1 MQDDNEL
8 IQQRKKKIRDMME
21 EGIELYAHRFDP
33 EHSTREILDR
43 YGASTAEKLSA
54 EKPQAVIAGRIISM
68 RRFGKGAFAHLQDA
82 GGKIQIFISMNTLG
96 ETAFGLFRR
105 MDIGDF
111 IGVRGGLFF
120 TKTGELTVEVRDL
133 KLLTKS
139 LRPLP
144 EKWHGLKDKEI
155 RYRQRYL
162 DLVVNPQVK
171 ETFTLRSRI
180 ISSIREFMNGHGFLE
195 VETPMMQ
202 PIPGGAAARP
212 FKTHH
217 NALSTD
223 LYLRIAPELYLKRL
237 LVGGLER
244 VYELNRN
251 FRNEG
256 MDLEHNP
263 EFTMIEFYMA
273 YADYTDLIPL
283 TESLLSEVCR
293 ETRGTL
299 ALDFKGEVINLTPPY
314 KRVSYHE
321 ALSSALHEKGYPQEI
336 LNDAEGLLKAASGL
350 GIQNPGR
357 MPRFKLVNKIFE
369 ILVEPS
375 LMQPTFVTD
384 YPTEV
389 SPLSKRKPDRPDL
402 VERFELFIGGK
413 EIANAFSELND
424 PEDQRERFE
433 KQAASRAGGDEE
445 AMFMDQ
451 DFLRA
456 LEYGMPPAA
465 GEGIG
470 IDRMVMLLTGNE
482 SIRDV
487 ILFPQ
492 MRPEAG
498 ISSSSGTNFPP
509 EETTP

>member
-8 IQQRKKKIRDMME
+8 IQQRKKKIREMAA

-33 EHSTREILDR
+33 EHSAREILER
-43 YGASTAEKLSA
+43 YGATSPENLSG
-54 EKPQAVIAGRIISM
+54 EKPGAVIAGRIISM

-82 GGKIQIFISMNTLG
+82 SGKIQVFISMNTLG
-96 ETAFGLFRR
+96 EEAFSLFRR
-105 MDIGDF
+105 VDIGDF
-111 IGVRGGLFF
+111 IGVRGFLFF
-120 TKTGELTVEVRDL
+120 TRTGELTVEAQDF
-133 KLLTKS
+133 KLLTKAM
-139 LRPLP
+139 RPLP

-171 ETFTLRSRI
+171 ETFILRSRI
-180 ISSIREFMNGHGFLE
+180 IASIRDFMNRHEFIE

-212 FKTHH
+212 FITHH

-237 LVGGLER
+237 LVGGFER

-273 YADYTDLIPL
+273 YADYTDLITL
-283 TESLLSEVCR
+283 TEALLSEVCLKA
-293 ETRGTL
+293 RGTL
-299 ALDFKGEVINLTPPY
+299 SLEFKGEVIDLTPPY
-314 KRVSYHE
+314 RKVTYHE
-321 ALSSALHEKGYPQEI
+321 ALLSALHDKGYPNEI
-336 LNDAEGLLKAASGL
+336 LDDAEGILQAAKEL
-350 GIQNPGR
+350 GIQNPGKI
-357 MPRFKLVNKIFE
+357 PRLKLMNKIFE
-369 ILVEPS
+369 TIVEPG
-375 LMQPTFVTD
+375 MVQPTFVTD

-389 SPLSKRKPDRPDL
+389 SPLSKRKPGRPDL

-424 PEDQRERFE
+424 PEDQRGRFE
-433 KQAASRAGGDEE
+433 QQVMIREGGDEE
-445 AMFMDQ
+445 AMFMDH
-451 DFLRA
+451 DYLRA

-470 IDRMVMLLTGNE
+470 IDRVVMLLTGNE

-492 MRPEAG
+492 MRPETGSPLSDEQTA
-498 ISSSSGTNFPP
+498 SPVVDP
-509 EETTP
+509 

>member
-8 IQQRKKKIRDMME
+8 IQQRKKKIREMAS
-21 EGIELYAHRFDP
+21 EGVELYAHRFDP
-33 EHSTREILDR
+33 EHSAREILER
-43 YGASTAEKLSA
+43 YGAASPENLSG
-54 EKPQAVIAGRIISM
+54 EKPGAVIAGRIISM

-82 GGKIQIFISMNTLG
+82 SGKIQVFISMNTLG
-96 ETAFGLFRR
+96 EEAFSLFRR
-105 MDIGDF
+105 VDIGDF
-111 IGVRGGLFF
+111 IGVRGFLFF
-120 TKTGELTVEVRDL
+120 TRTGELTVEVQDF

-139 LRPLP
+139 MRPLP

-171 ETFTLRSRI
+171 ETFILRSRI
-180 ISSIREFMNGHGFLE
+180 IASIRDFMNRHEFLE

-212 FKTHH
+212 FITHH

-237 LVGGLER
+237 LVGGFER

-283 TESLLSEVCR
+283 TEALLSEVCQKA
-293 ETRGTL
+293 RGTL
-299 ALDFKGEVINLTPPY
+299 TLEFKGEVIDLTPPY
-314 KRVSYHE
+314 RKVTYHE
-321 ALSSALHEKGYPQEI
+321 ALLSALHDKGYPKEI
-336 LNDAEGLLKAASGL
+336 LNNAEGILQAAQEL
-350 GIQNPGR
+350 GIQDPGKI
-357 MPRFKLVNKIFE
+357 PRLKLMNKIFE
-369 ILVEPS
+369 TIVEPG
-375 LMQPTFVTD
+375 MVQPTFVTD

-389 SPLSKRKPDRPDL
+389 SPLSKRKPGRPDL

-424 PEDQRERFE
+424 PEDQRGRFE
-433 KQAASRAGGDEE
+433 QQVMIREGGDEE
-445 AMFMDQ
+445 AMFMDH
-451 DFLRA
+451 DYLRA

-470 IDRMVMLLTGNE
+470 IDRVVMLLTGNE

-492 MRPEAG
+492 MRPETRSPLSDEQTA
-498 ISSSSGTNFPP
+498 SPVVDP
-509 EETTP
+509 